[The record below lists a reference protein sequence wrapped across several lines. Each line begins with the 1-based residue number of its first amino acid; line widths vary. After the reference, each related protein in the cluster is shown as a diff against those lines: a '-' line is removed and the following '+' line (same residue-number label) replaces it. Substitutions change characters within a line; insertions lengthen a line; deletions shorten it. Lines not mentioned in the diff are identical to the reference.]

1 MRGGARGRGV
11 AWAERCGRA
20 REWVGLCVKGMV
32 VWVELREG
40 RGDLWV
46 GPYKS
51 RERVCHSYWG
61 VVAGGVTCD
70 GRGCV
75 WWAWSGSR
83 VKWQRMGKGQGIWA
97 ATFSAVDEGF
107 SHLSQ
112 QIRAWHLHLASSPM
126 PEKGL
131 EVSRVRAVPAPLC
144 TRALGMEE
152 QKDPEA
158 QDAGRGTAIA
168 SQRPI
173 TPFSKTSCCGTTHP
187 GLAVQAL
194 LFGWLC
200 WALQGRALRLPIPG
214 W

>member
-11 AWAERCGRA
+11 VWAEHCGHA
-20 REWVGLCVKGMV
+20 RELVGLCVKGVV

-40 RGDLWV
+40 RGDLWWGHIRV
-46 GPYKS
+46 G
-51 RERVCHSYWG
+51 RGCGHSYWG
-61 VVAGGVTCD
+61 RGSGRSQMY
-70 GRGCV
+70 GRGYV
-75 WWAWSGSR
+75 WWAWSGSQA
-83 VKWQRMGKGQGIWA
+83 KWQRMGKGQGIWKA
-97 ATFSAVDEGF
+97 AFSAVDEGF

-112 QIRAWHLHLASSPM
+112 QIRAWHLHLASNPM

-144 TRALGMEE
+144 SRALGVEE

-158 QDAGRGTAIA
+158 QDAGRGTAIVN
-168 SQRPI
+168 QFPI

-187 GLAVQAL
+187 GLAEQAL

-200 WALQGRALRLPIPG
+200 
-214 W
+214 